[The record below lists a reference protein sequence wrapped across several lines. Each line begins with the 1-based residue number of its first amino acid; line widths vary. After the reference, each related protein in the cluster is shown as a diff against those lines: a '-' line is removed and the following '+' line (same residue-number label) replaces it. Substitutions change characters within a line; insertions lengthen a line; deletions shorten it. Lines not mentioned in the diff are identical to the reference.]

1 MKKMRVFELA
11 AKLAIDAKDLLKIAK
26 DLAISVENNM
36 SMVDVHDI
44 ERIKKRLERES
55 EKQHEEVKVEAFEE
69 ERVSSKVIRRRARAT
84 TPAESEAAK
93 EEEAPVKMEAPS
105 EAEAETPAVS
115 EPSPKAAPAKE
126 RVLKV
131 EAETETPP
139 GPEAPVVEPEPEV
152 IPAAAAEEPAKP
164 VTTAEEEEKKDKKKA
179 KKKGKVEAAAPEVV
193 EEKTARAPVKKAPKF
208 KEKEK
213 EKEVFTQYEIYED
226 IKPSHGKRA
235 FKGKDRKPLA
245 PVQVK
250 RKIRIGRT
258 ITVLNLAREMRVKV
272 SAVTRVLSGL
282 GLSTSENQ
290 YLNPEEAILAAG
302 ELGFEVEEARDDI
315 KEDYINEP
323 LYDPEDMSPRPPVV
337 TIMGHVDHGKTSL
350 LDAIR
355 SENVTES
362 EFGGITQHIG
372 AYQAHLKDK
381 TISFID
387 TPGHEA
393 FTSMRARGAQVTD
406 FVVLVVA
413 ADDGVMEQTK
423 EAINHARAAQ
433 IPIIVAVNKIDKPNA
448 NPQRVKEQ
456 LSDLGLLPEAWGGD
470 TIFVEVSAKKHL
482 GIEELLEMILLQA
495 EMLDL
500 KAVPKGPAR
509 GAVLESKLDKSRG
522 PMSTMLI
529 QSGEFKQGDIFVVG
543 NTWGRVRA
551 MFDFRGAPLQKALP
565 ATPVEIIG
573 LTTPPMAGDRFFVVP
588 NEKKAREIVDYL
600 AQEARRQ
607 VTMVEPK
614 AQVTLEDLYSQVM
627 EGRLK
632 ALNLIIKGD
641 VHGTVEAIV
650 GVIKGLETG
659 EGIRVNVVHYAVG
672 GITEN
677 DILLASTTQAVIV
690 GFNVKPDPKS
700 KVVAKHYGIEIKL
713 YTVIYDLIDDIK
725 QSLAGMLEPVYE
737 DVLQGKAEIRSVF
750 KISKIGTI
758 AGCMV
763 LEGKITRNADA
774 KLIRAGDTVY
784 EGKIGSLKRFK
795 DDVREVAGGY
805 ECGIG
810 LDGYNDLRE
819 GDIVEVYIKEKAT
832 P

>member
-11 AKLAIDAKDLLKIAK
+11 AKLAIEAKDLLKIAK

-55 EKQHEEVKVEAFEE
+55 EKQHEEVKTEAFEE

-84 TPAESEAAK
+84 AAMEPEAPR
-93 EEEAPVKMEAPS
+93 EEEAPAKAEAP
-105 EAEAETPAVS
+105 AAS
-115 EPSPKAAPAKE
+115 EPTPKAAPAKE
-126 RVLKV
+126 RPPKAP
-131 EAETETPP
+131 EIETASAPP
-139 GPEAPVVEPEPEV
+139 APVVEV
-152 IPAAAAEEPAKP
+152 EPAKTP
-164 VTTAEEEEKKDKKKA
+164 EAAQEASPTVTSTEDEEEKKKKKA
-179 KKKGKVEAAAPEVV
+179 KKKGKVETAAPEVV
-193 EEKTARAPVKKAPKF
+193 EEKPARAPIKKAPKF

-213 EKEVFTQYEIYED
+213 EKEVFTQFEIYED
-226 IKPSHGKRA
+226 IKPVHGKRA
-235 FKGKDRKPLA
+235 FKGKDRRPQA
-245 PVQVK
+245 PMPVK

-272 SAVTRVLSGL
+272 SAVTRVLAGL
-282 GLSTSENQ
+282 GMSTSENQ
-290 YLNPEEAILAAG
+290 YLNPEEAILAAN
-302 ELGFEVEEARDDI
+302 EMGFEVEEARDDI
-315 KEDYINEP
+315 REDYLNEP
-323 LYDPEDMSPRPPVV
+323 QYNPEDMTPRPPVV

-448 NPQRVKEQ
+448 NPQRVKDQ
-456 LSDLGLLPEAWGGD
+456 LADFGLLPEAWGGD
-470 TIFVEVSAKKHL
+470 TIFVEVSAKKHT

-522 PMSTMLI
+522 PMSTMLV
-529 QSGEFKQGDIFVVG
+529 QSGELKQGDIFVVG

-551 MFDFRGAPLQKALP
+551 MFDFRGTPISKALP

-588 NEKKAREIVDYL
+588 SEKKAREIVDYL
-600 AQEARRQ
+600 AQEARH
-607 VTMVEPK
+607 VTTVEPK

-650 GVIKGLETG
+650 GVVKGLETG

-677 DILLASTTQAVIV
+677 DILLASTAQAVIV

-700 KVVAKHYGIEIKL
+700 KVVAKHYGIDIKL

-763 LEGKITRNADA
+763 MEGKITRNADA
-774 KLIRAGDTVY
+774 KLVRAGATVY

-795 DDVREVAGGY
+795 DDVREVLGGY

-819 GDIVEVYIKEKAT
+819 GDIVEVYTKEKAT

>member
-55 EKQHEEVKVEAFEE
+55 EKQHDETKTEAFEE

-84 TPAESEAAK
+84 TPMEAEAPK
-93 EEEAPVKMEAPS
+93 EEEAPVKTVAPPEV
-105 EAEAETPAVS
+105 EAEITAVR
-115 EPSPKAAPAKE
+115 EPSPKAAPVKE
-126 RVLKV
+126 RPSKAEPEI
-131 EAETETPP
+131 EAAAATPT
-139 GPEAPVVEPEPEV
+139 PVVEPAPVVASEAAKAEP
-152 IPAAAAEEPAKP
+152 PKP
-164 VTTAEEEEKKDKKKA
+164 VTTAEEEEEKKKKKA

-213 EKEVFTQYEIYED
+213 EKEVFTQFEIYED

-235 FKGKDRKPLA
+235 FKGRERKSLA
-245 PVQVK
+245 PLQVK
-250 RKIRIGRT
+250 KKIRIGRT

-272 SAVTRVLSGL
+272 SAVTRVLAGL

-302 ELGFEVEEARDDI
+302 EMGFEVEEARDDI

-323 LYDPEDMSPRPPVV
+323 QYNQEDMAPRPPVV

-470 TIFVEVSAKKHL
+470 TIFVEVSAKKHT

-500 KAVPKGPAR
+500 KSIPNGPAR

-529 QSGEFKQGDIFVVG
+529 QSGELKQGDIFVVG

-551 MFDFRGAPLQKALP
+551 MFDFRGAPITKALP

-600 AQEARRQ
+600 AQEARH
-607 VTMVEPK
+607 VTTVEPK
-614 AQVTLEDLYSQVM
+614 AQVTLEDLYNQVM

-650 GVIKGLETG
+650 GVVKGLETG

-690 GFNVKPDPKS
+690 GFNVKPDPKA
-700 KVVAKHYGIEIKL
+700 KVVAKHYGIDIKL

-795 DDVREVAGGY
+795 DDVREVVGGY

-810 LDGYNDLRE
+810 LDGYNDLKE
-819 GDIVEVYIKEKAT
+819 GDIVEVYTKEKAT

>member
-55 EKQHEEVKVEAFEE
+55 EKQHEEVKAEAFEE
-69 ERVSSKVIRRRARAT
+69 ERVSSKVIRRRARTAAPT
-84 TPAESEAAK
+84 EAEAPK
-93 EEEAPVKMEAPS
+93 EEEAPVKTAAPAEVEAVAPV
-105 EAEAETPAVS
+105 VS
-115 EPSPKAAPAKE
+115 EPAPKAATAKE
-126 RVLKV
+126 R
-131 EAETETPP
+131 PP
-139 GPEAPVVEPEPEV
+139 KVEPEIEAQPTPGEPV
-152 IPAAAAEEPAKP
+152 AEPVPAQAAQEAPPTAS
-164 VTTAEEEEKKDKKKA
+164 TAEEEEEKKKKKA
-179 KKKGKVEAAAPEVV
+179 KKKGKVEPAAPEVV
-193 EEKTARAPVKKAPKF
+193 EEKPARAPIKKAPKF

-213 EKEVFTQYEIYED
+213 EKEVFTQFEIYED
-226 IKPSHGKRA
+226 IKPAHGKRA

-250 RKIRIGRT
+250 RKIRIGRA

-272 SAVTRVLSGL
+272 SAVTRVLAGL
-282 GLSTSENQ
+282 GVSTSENQ

-302 ELGFEVEEARDDI
+302 EMGFEVEEARDDI
-315 KEDYINEP
+315 REDYLNEP
-323 LYDPEDMSPRPPVV
+323 QYNPEDMTPRPPVV

-470 TIFVEVSAKKHL
+470 TIFVEVSAKKHI

-500 KAVPKGPAR
+500 KAVPNGPAR
-509 GAVLESKLDKSRG
+509 GAVLESKLDKNRG

-529 QSGEFKQGDIFVVG
+529 QSGELKQGDIFVVG

-551 MFDFRGAPLQKALP
+551 MFDFRGSPLQKALP

-600 AQEARRQ
+600 AQEARQ
-607 VTMVEPK
+607 VTTAEPK

-650 GVIKGLETG
+650 GVVKGLETG

-690 GFNVKPDPKS
+690 GFNVKPDPKA
-700 KVVAKHYGIEIKL
+700 KIVAKHYGIDIKL

-763 LEGKITRNADA
+763 LEGKVTRNADA
-774 KLIRAGDTVY
+774 KLIRAGDIVY

-795 DDVREVAGGY
+795 DDVREVTGGY

-810 LDGYNDLRE
+810 LDGYNDLQE
-819 GDIVEVYIKEKAT
+819 GDIVEVYTKEKAT

>member
-55 EKQHEEVKVEAFEE
+55 EKQHDEAKPEAFEE
-69 ERVSSKVIRRRARAT
+69 ERVSSKVIRRRARPT
-84 TPAESEAAK
+84 TPAEAEASK
-93 EEEAPVKMEAPS
+93 EEEAPVKTAAPVEV
-105 EAEAETPAVS
+105 EAEAPAVS
-115 EPSPKAAPAKE
+115 APSPKAAPAKE
-126 RVLKV
+126 RPLKAAP
-131 EAETETPP
+131 EIETAPAP
-139 GPEAPVVEPEPEV
+139 VAPVVEPAPVVASEAAKAEPPK
-152 IPAAAAEEPAKP
+152 PA
-164 VTTAEEEEKKDKKKA
+164 TTAEEEEKKKKKA

-193 EEKTARAPVKKAPKF
+193 EEKPARAPIKKAPKF

-213 EKEVFTQYEIYED
+213 EKEVFTQFEIYD
-226 IKPSHGKRA
+226 DSKPSHGKRA
-235 FKGKDRKPLA
+235 FKGREKKPLA
-245 PVQVK
+245 PLPVK
-250 RKIRIGRT
+250 KKIWIGRT

-272 SAVTRVLSGL
+272 SAVTRVLAGL

-290 YLNPEEAILAAG
+290 YLNSEEAILAAG
-302 ELGFEVEEARDDI
+302 EMGFEVEEARDDI

-323 LYDPEDMSPRPPVV
+323 QYSPEDMSPRPPVV

-470 TIFVEVSAKKHL
+470 TIFVEVSAKKHT

-500 KAVPKGPAR
+500 KAVAKGPAR

-529 QSGEFKQGDIFVVG
+529 QSGELKQGDIFVVG

-551 MFDFRGAPLQKALP
+551 MFDFRGNPISKALP

-600 AQEARRQ
+600 AQEARH
-607 VTMVEPK
+607 VTTVEPK

-650 GVIKGLETG
+650 GVVKGLETG

-700 KVVAKHYGIEIKL
+700 KVVAKHYGIDIKL

-774 KLIRAGDTVY
+774 KLIRAGDLVY

-795 DDVREVAGGY
+795 DDVREVVGGY

-810 LDGYNDLRE
+810 LDGYNDLKE
-819 GDIVEVYIKEKAT
+819 GDIVEVYTKEKAT